1 MTRLVALIMG
11 LALFACN
18 QPPPRSVVR
27 VEGKTTAVV
36 SAEGRIT
43 IAPNTDT
50 AVDIDIV
57 KIISRSPVS
66 HYGDSL
72 RQEFFWPN
80 TRVSIAYIP
89 DPGAYSVRVWHG
101 DKSVKL
107 NAATIQWI
115 IKKLWK

>member
-1 MTRLVALIMG
+1 MKLIYFVLVTL
-11 LALFACN
+11 ACN
-18 QPPPRSVVR
+18 QPAPRNVVR

-36 SAEGRIT
+36 SAEGRIVIT
-43 IAPNTDT
+43 PNTDT
-50 AVDIDIV
+50 VVDIDIV

-80 TRVSIAYIP
+80 TRVSIAYCP
-89 DPGAYSVRVWHG
+89 DPGSYSVRVWKG
-101 DKSVKL
+101 DTAVNL
-107 NAATIQWI
+107 NTATIQWI

>member
-1 MTRLVALIMG
+1 MTLRLLAIIMG
-11 LALFACN
+11 LAFACN
-18 QPPPRSVVR
+18 QPTPHNIVR
-27 VEGKTTAVV
+27 VEGKSTAVV
-36 SAEGRIT
+36 SSGGRIVVT
-43 IAPNTDT
+43 PNTDT

-80 TRVSIAYIP
+80 TRVSIRYVP
-89 DPGAYSVRVWHG
+89 DPGSISVRVWHR
-101 DKSVKL
+101 DKAAKL
-107 NAATIQWI
+107 NEATILWI

>member
-1 MTRLVALIMG
+1 MKKNYLLILT
-11 LALFACN
+11 LALACKRPTPHN
-18 QPPPRSVVR
+18 IVR
-27 VEGKTTAVV
+27 VEGKSTAVV
-36 SAEGRIT
+36 SSGGRIVVT
-43 IAPNTDT
+43 PNTDT

-80 TRVSIAYIP
+80 TRVSIRYIP
-89 DPGAYSVRVWHG
+89 DPGSISVRVWLW
-101 DKSVKL
+101 DNAVKL